1 MFEKLIDVILTFG
14 AQLLPIYVI
23 DAFDEGVVLRFGRFL
38 KKAEPGLHWKIP
50 FVDQVVTA
58 TIVTTTMHLN
68 SQSLTTKDNKN
79 IVLRAVVKYK
89 VKDIEKFILEVMDSR
104 DAIGDVAM
112 GCIRE
117 VVMLREWNDLLNN
130 PIDEIITRQVRL
142 ECRRWGVD
150 VAKVTLTDLSITRS
164 LRLFNES
171 SFVDN

>member
-1 MFEKLIDVILTFG
+1 MFEKLIDVVLSFG

-23 DAFDEGVVLRFGRFL
+23 DAFDEGVLLRFGKF
-38 KKAEPGLHWKIP
+38 KYIAKPGLHWKIP

-68 SQSLTTKDNKN
+68 SQSLTTLDNKN

-117 VVMLREWNDLLNN
+117 VVMLREWDDLLKN
-130 PIDEIITRQVRL
+130 PIDDIITKHVKT
-142 ECRRWGVD
+142 ECRRWGVEI
-150 VAKVTLTDLSITRS
+150 AKVTLTDLSITRS